1 MSKSPEIPPTLSQ
14 QVEATIARTRRLAG
28 SENLMA
34 AVGPSTVHS
43 EMFQIILRD
52 NALLIEELAKAQQ
65 TISDLRVQRRIENVR
80 ELELQFPRKGRHRQ
94 RAG

>member
-1 MSKSPEIPPTLSQ
+1 MSNLPEIPLTLPQ
-14 QVEATIARTRRLAG
+14 QVDAVIARTRRLADSG
-28 SENLMA
+28 NLLTQM
-34 AVGPSTVHS
+34 GPSTVHS
-43 EMFQIILRD
+43 EMFQVVLRD

-94 RAG
+94 RVG

>member
-1 MSKSPEIPPTLSQ
+1 MSNAPEIPLTLPQ
-14 QVEATIARTRRLAG
+14 QVDAVIARTRRLADSG
-28 SENLMA
+28 NLLAQM
-34 AVGPSTVHS
+34 GPSTVHS
-43 EMFQIILRD
+43 EMFQVILRD

-94 RAG
+94 RVG